1 MNLILVNYK
10 HYNKCLL
17 GFDFMNLISPS
28 GSNYQE
34 HTDKFARYY
43 RLIKNELFELQKE
56 RAMDIM
62 EEYDVRIII
71 IMKTTNKI

>member
-1 MNLILVNYK
+1 MNLIDL
-10 HYNKCLL
+10 
-17 GFDFMNLISPS
+17 S

-34 HTDKFARYY
+34 YTEQFARHY
-43 RLIKNELFELQKE
+43 RLIKNELFELEKE

-62 EEYDVRIII
+62 EVYNVRIII